1 MMAGKKG
8 TGKTMLLKKP
18 YTTPPASILPNH
30 IADHSET
37 IFDGADLAKLL
48 SSKVP
53 CTFIRA
59 VVAPQ
64 IVSYHFE
71 LENPLELPKVKRLLE
86 GVAAV
91 LHTEAKQT
99 NSDMGHFALEIS
111 RADRSTLYF
120 KQALLTKGFDC
131 ASGLSALFGVDTL
144 NRPLVVD
151 IQNLPHALI
160 GGTTGGGKSVL
171 LHSIAIS
178 LLFKHTPETLQFIII
193 DPKQVEFS
201 EYANLPHLLR
211 PVVTDP
217 YKAVDTLASV
227 CDLIDRRYKT
237 MRAHK
242 VRNAS
247 EMGLP
252 SLVVIIDELAD
263 LIMLGKKPVET
274 AIVRIAQLG
283 RAAGV
288 HLIVATQQPTVKV
301 VTGLIK
307 ANISCRIAL
316 KTATL
321 SNSMVILD
329 TKGAEKLMGKGDALL
344 KLPDRATPIRFQAP
358 LVESSDI
365 APVIKYWS
373 K

>member
-1 MMAGKKG
+1 MLFR
-8 TGKTMLLKKP
+8 KT
-18 YTTPPASILPNH
+18 YTTPPASILP
-30 IADHSET
+30 DHESKQAGE
-37 IFDGADLAKLL
+37 IYSGEKLAKIL

-53 CTFIRA
+53 CSFIRA

-64 IVSYHFE
+64 LVSYHFA

-86 GVAAV
+86 GVSAI
-91 LHTEAKQT
+91 LHTEVKQAS
-99 NSDMGHFALEIS
+99 SDIAHFALEIP

-120 KQALLTKGFDC
+120 KQALLTKDFDR
-131 ASGLSALFGVDTL
+131 AAGLSALFGVDTL
-144 NRPLVVD
+144 NRPLVVN
-151 IQNLPHALI
+151 IQSLPHALI

-171 LHSIAIS
+171 LNSIAVS
-178 LLFKHTPETLQFIII
+178 LLFKHTPETMQFIII

-201 EYANLPHLLR
+201 GFAGLPHLLR

-217 YKAVDTLASV
+217 YLAIDTLASV
-227 CDLIDRRYKT
+227 CDMIDQRYKR
-237 MRAHK
+237 MAAHRVK
-242 VRNAS
+242 NAA

-252 SLVVIIDELAD
+252 SVVVMIDELAD
-263 LIMLGKKPVET
+263 LIILGKKPVET

-288 HLIVATQQPTVKV
+288 HLIVATQQPTVNV

-307 ANISCRIAL
+307 ANIPCRIAL
-316 KTATL
+316 KTATV

-329 TKGAEKLMGKGDALL
+329 GKGAEKLTGKGDALL
-344 KLPDRATPIRFQAP
+344 KLPDRTTPIRFQAP
-358 LVESSDI
+358 LIESADI

>member
-1 MMAGKKG
+1 MLFQ
-8 TGKTMLLKKP
+8 KT
-18 YTTPPASILPNH
+18 YTTPPASILP
-30 IADHSET
+30 DHESKQAGE
-37 IFDGADLAKLL
+37 IYSGEDLAQIL
-48 SSKVP
+48 SSKIP
-53 CTFIRA
+53 CSFVRA

-64 IVSYHFE
+64 LVSYHFA

-86 GVAAV
+86 GVSAI
-91 LHTEAKQT
+91 LHTQVAQT
-99 NSDMGHFALEIS
+99 TSDIAHFALEIP

-120 KQALLTKGFDC
+120 KQALLTKDFDR
-131 ASGLSALFGVDTL
+131 AAGLSALFGVDTL
-144 NRPLVVD
+144 NRPL
-151 IQNLPHALI
+151 I

-171 LHSIAIS
+171 LNSIAVS

-201 EYANLPHLLR
+201 GFAGLSHLLR

-217 YKAVDTLASV
+217 YLAIDTLASV
-227 CDLIDRRYKT
+227 CDMIDQRYKR
-237 MRAHK
+237 MAAHRVK
-242 VRNAS
+242 NAA

-252 SLVVIIDELAD
+252 SVVVMIDELAD
-263 LIMLGKKPVET
+263 LIILGKKPVET
-274 AIVRIAQLG
+274 AVVRIAQLG

-288 HLIVATQQPTVKV
+288 HLIVATQQPTVNV

-307 ANISCRIAL
+307 ANIPCRIAL
-316 KTATL
+316 KTATV

-329 TKGAEKLMGKGDALL
+329 SKGAEKLTGKGDALL
-344 KLPDRATPIRFQAP
+344 KLPDRTTPIRFQAP
-358 LVESSDI
+358 LIESADI